1 MKIRTIALISGVL
14 ATTLALTGCSMEGM
28 DMGGGSSP
36 STYSASGS
44 SSANNA
50 DIAFAMQMVAHH
62 EQAVEMAQTVL
73 DKDGVDA
80 RVTELAQTIKD
91 AQGPEIDTMN
101 GWLTSWGASGSMDGM
116 DMGGTMSD
124 ADMTA
129 LEAASGSEANKLFL
143 AQMTVHHQ
151 GAIDMAKTEL
161 QDGQNADA
169 LALAQ
174 KIVNDQTAEIARM
187 KDLLG
192 TLQ

>member
-1 MKIRTIALISGVL
+1 
-14 ATTLALTGCSMEGM
+14 MEGM

-36 STYSASGS
+36 STSSSSGS
-44 SSANNA
+44 SKANNA

-62 EQAVEMAQTVL
+62 EQAVEMAQMIL

-101 GWLTSWGASGSMDGM
+101 GWLTSWGTSGSMDGM

-143 AQMTVHHQ
+143 EQMTVHHQ